1 MQNKTE
7 LTPAQKWERL
17 TFADNYIFC
26 KVMET
31 NPDICKDMLELLLNI
46 KIDRI
51 EIPEAERTIKADYDS
66 RGIRLDV
73 YVKDGTG
80 RCFDIEIQTS
90 VEKELALAKRTRYY
104 QGLMDVDSVFTGT
117 KYKDL
122 NETYVIFLCL
132 GDAFGFGLPVYTFE
146 NTCTEN
152 PEIKMN
158 NGTHK
163 IFFNAKKYD
172 TMKSEEL
179 KSFFKYLCGKEPSS
193 SFSEKISAI
202 VERLK
207 MNARWRHEFMTW
219 QEEVE
224 LQADLAAEK
233 ARKEALEEKAVET
246 AKKMLDSNLGTPEQI
261 ASVTSLPLEKVF
273 ELQKEAKPAR

>member
-1 MQNKTE
+1 M
-7 LTPAQKWERL
+7 
-17 TFADNYIFC
+17 
-26 KVMET
+26 
-31 NPDICKDMLELLLNI
+31 
-46 KIDRI
+46 
-51 EIPEAERTIKADYDS
+51 PEAERAIKADYDS

-104 QGLMDVDSVFTGT
+104 QGLMDVDSVFSGI

-132 GDAFGFGLPVYTFE
+132 GDAFGFNLPVYTFE
-146 NTCTEN
+146 NICLEN

-158 NGTHK
+158 DGTHK

-172 TMKSEEL
+172 TMKSDEL
-179 KSFFKYLCGKEPSS
+179 KSFFKYLCGKKPSS

-246 AKKMLDSNLGTPEQI
+246 AQKMLDSNLGTPEQI
-261 ASVTSLPLEKVF
+261 ASVTSLSLEKVL
-273 ELQKEAKPAR
+273 EIKKGLE